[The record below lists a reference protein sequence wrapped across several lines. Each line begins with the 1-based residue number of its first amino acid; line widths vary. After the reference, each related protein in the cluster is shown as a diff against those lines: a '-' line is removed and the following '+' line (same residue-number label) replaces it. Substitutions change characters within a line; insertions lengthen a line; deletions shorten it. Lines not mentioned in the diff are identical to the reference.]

1 MPLVVGVQFKEV
13 TKVYHFDPV
22 GQLDLATRDF
32 VIVDTARG
40 LEVAQIVQPP
50 HQIGAQEV
58 VGEMKPVVRRATA
71 WDLVQRDLWQHKEQ
85 EALALSRAKAK
96 EYGLTIKMVRCEYSF
111 DGGRLLIYFASEDR
125 VDFRAL
131 VRELARVFHTRIEMR
146 QIGVRDEA
154 KLLDGVGKCGR
165 QLCCT
170 SWLREFTPVSIRMAK
185 NQQLPL
191 NPDEISG
198 VCGRLLCCL
207 SYEDDVYREQNK
219 KMPKLGAEVV
229 TPQGAGRVR
238 HVHPLKETVT
248 VMLEGHV
255 LLEVA
260 VAELISSKT
269 ASGHS
274 CSTCGGCTTK
284 RRASAEEDNAK
295 TRAEAAKRRQGGPKA
310 PQPQPEP
317 PKPEAEV
324 EEPEEAAAALRK
336 AAMTPHAA
344 SAAAAALGP
353 TARSEVSDCRPNTE
367 FLQETRCFLSPANL
381 TKNSLLT
388 MK

>member
-1 MPLVVGVQFKEV
+1 MPVVVGVQFEDV
-13 TKVYHFDPV
+13 GKVYYFDP
-22 GQLDLATRDF
+22 QNMLDLGARDY
-32 VIVDTARG
+32 VLVGTARG
-40 LEVAQIVQPP
+40 VEVAQVVQPP
-50 HQIGAQEV
+50 HIIADEEV
-58 VGEMKPVVRRATA
+58 VGDMKPVVRRAGA
-71 WDLVQRDLWQHKEQ
+71 WDMVQRDLWQRKEA
-85 EALALSRAKAK
+85 EALAICRTKAR
-96 EYGLTIKMVRCEYSF
+96 EQGLDMKVVRCDYNF
-111 DGGRLLIYFASEDR
+111 DGGRLLIYFSSEAR
-125 VDFRAL
+125 IDFRTL
-131 VRELARVFHTRIEMR
+131 VRELAHIFRTRIEMR

-207 SYEDDVYREQNK
+207 SYEDAHYKEQNK

-248 VMLEGHV
+248 VLLEGQV
-255 LLEVA
+255 FAEFN

-269 ASGHS
+269 AAGGS

-284 RRASAEEDNAK
+284 RRAGAEEDNKRYREQKAQE
-295 TRAEAAKRRQGGPKA
+295 AEAQ
-310 PQPQPEP
+310 
-317 PKPEAEV
+317 
-324 EEPEEAAAALRK
+324 
-336 AAMTPHAA
+336 
-344 SAAAAALGP
+344 AAAAAQ
-353 TARSEVSDCRPNTE
+353 V
-367 FLQETRCFLSPANL
+367 SPAEAGTPDAGESTEGEGGAHGNAS
-381 TKNSLLT
+381 KRRRRRRR
-388 MK
+388 